1 MWNNNWIKGTDYPAW
16 GDTDVYKK
24 TITGGYLLFDET
36 PRDAYMRV
44 AKTVAR
50 RLYKPELA
58 DKFFQYIWDGWLCL
72 ASPVLAN
79 TGTDRGL
86 PISCFGI
93 DVADSIHDIG
103 KKNLEMMLLAKHGG
117 GVGIG
122 INMIRPA
129 GSKITGNGT
138 SDGVVPSVSYT
149 HLRAH
154 ET

>member
-1 MWNNNWIKGTDYPAW
+1 MWNNDWVKGEDYPSW
-16 GDTDVYKK
+16 GNNDIYKQ
-24 TITGGYLLFDET
+24 TISGGYLFNGES

-58 DKFFQYIWDGWLCL
+58 DRFFEYIWNGWLCL
-72 ASPVLAN
+72 ASPVLSN

-93 DVADSIHDIG
+93 DVADSINDIG

-129 GSKITGNGT
+129 GALSLI
-138 SDGVVPSVSYT
+138 
-149 HLRAH
+149 HI
-154 ET
+154 